1 MKTTRDT
8 LFNWLTIK
16 VVSDARPDDK
26 AAMDTKHLFETILKD
41 DFHVGNIQVE
51 KGEDLYFLTYE
62 ENGEGKE
69 IRFPVELVDLMLNQI
84 QAEPE
89 KFKNY
94 E

>member
-1 MKTTRDT
+1 MKTLRDT

-16 VVSDARPDDK
+16 VVFDERPTDN
-26 AAMDTKHLFETILKD
+26 AAMETVTLFADILED
-41 DFHVGNIQVE
+41 EYHVENIQIK

-62 ENGEGKE
+62 ENGELKD
-69 IRFPVELVDLMLNQI
+69 IRFPVELVDLMLNQMKD
-84 QAEPE
+84 EPE